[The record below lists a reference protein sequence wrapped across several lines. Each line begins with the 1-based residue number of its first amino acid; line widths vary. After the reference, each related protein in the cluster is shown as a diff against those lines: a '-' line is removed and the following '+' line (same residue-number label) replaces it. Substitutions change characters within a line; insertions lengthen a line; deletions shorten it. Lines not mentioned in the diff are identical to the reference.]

1 MTHIYTKTLLQGS
14 MTLQTENEQMQK
26 LGKGKGDKAERGG
39 GVLKKMKKKGKPEG
53 GTGWGTER

>member
-1 MTHIYTKTLLQGS
+1 